1 LTFSGYQPS
10 AKPITDISGRFCFLL
25 FSIENRYADAG
36 RTDTMTPKEIPHNLG
51 PKLKAIRLHLGY
63 TLEQMA
69 EAVGKPG
76 ASRRTRVHEWE
87 GGKRQPDLNC
97 LLAYAR
103 LASVSTDVLIDDRFE
118 LNLKGEHR

>member
-1 LTFSGYQPS
+1 M
-10 AKPITDISGRFCFLL
+10 
-25 FSIENRYADAG
+25 ENRPADA
-36 RTDTMTPKEIPHNLG
+36 RKTDTMTPKGIPQQLG

-69 EAVGKPG
+69 EAVGKTG

-87 GGKRQPDLNC
+87 AGKRQPDLTC

-103 LASVSTDVLIDDRFE
+103 LAGVSTDVLIDDQ
-118 LNLKGEHR
+118 LDLDLGAPNP